1 MENTRIVSPFC
12 INIVETVKIYVIKC
26 FVLGQQNNVEGKRR
40 RRTVVVVLVMVVTST
55 GGEEMISR

>member
-1 MENTRIVSPFC
+1 MENTRIVSPLC
-12 INIVETVKIYVIKC
+12 INVDETVKIYVIKC

-40 RRTVVVVLVMVVTST
+40 RTVVVVLVLVVTST